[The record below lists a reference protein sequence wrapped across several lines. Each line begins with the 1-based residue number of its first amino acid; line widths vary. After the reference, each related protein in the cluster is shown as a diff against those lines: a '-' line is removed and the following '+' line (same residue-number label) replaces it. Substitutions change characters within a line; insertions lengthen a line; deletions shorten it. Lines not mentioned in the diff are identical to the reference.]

1 MITFFCKHLEMKINK
16 SLLFFL
22 SLQKLHIFYWDVYA
36 FVSVLIITPTIVFSF
51 LIKKEEER
59 ESTHLKDTITQEY
72 SWFLRFS
79 PAWQRYCFLFRS
91 LPCIFSPM
99 EEKNWKNVPFLTQ
112 LLSLSLFKTMCHWL
126 CSGALALLLQPSN
139 KLCVLFI
146 SAHLWWP
153 WVASATPTR
162 IRYHCK
168 HWSWTVTPF
177 LSLSSWP
184 SITLYITHVTYFF
197 FSFFCSFQA
206 EPQTATVCVKDIK
219 LWCSSS
225 FTT

>member
-72 SWFLRFS
+72 SLFLRFS
-79 PAWQRYCFLFRS
+79 PAWQRHCFFLFRS
-91 LPCIFSPM
+91 LPCIFSPT
-99 EEKNWKNVPFLTQ
+99 EEKNDNVPFLTQ
-112 LLSLSLFKTMCHWL
+112 LLTLSLFKTVCHWL
-126 CSGALALLLQPSN
+126 CSGARALLLQPSN
-139 KLCVLFI
+139 KLCVLFV
-146 SAHLWWP
+146 STHLWWP

-168 HWSWTVTPF
+168 HWRWTVTPLVIAQPVTFHHIIHYACHLLFF
-177 LSLSSWP
+177 LFFSSW
-184 SITLYITHVTYFF
+184 
-197 FSFFCSFQA
+197 
-206 EPQTATVCVKDIK
+206 ATNSYSLCQGH
-219 LWCSSS
+219 
-225 FTT
+225 